1 MIINYTCT
9 YDSILSDGV
18 YQTHGDK
25 DSFIGMVVDIAQN
38 FMRSPMLSGKIKRNG
53 ITVLRF
59 DYDGFSSTFFSNS
72 MEKTVVGIPM
82 CELWQYY
89 GSTEVKEHIDSL
101 M

>member
-38 FMRSPMLSGKIKRNG
+38 FMRSPMLSGKI
-53 ITVLRF
+53 
-59 DYDGFSSTFFSNS
+59 
-72 MEKTVVGIPM
+72 
-82 CELWQYY
+82 
-89 GSTEVKEHIDSL
+89 
-101 M
+101 